1 MGNPQPQPQ
10 AFTAYHNEKPLMDR
24 PISQLNNDPQV
35 DEKLWDAWVQK
46 NKAKDQARFARRKKI
61 VGVVLVLGMLL
72 VLFWRFTR

>member
-1 MGNPQPQPQ
+1 
-10 AFTAYHNEKPLMDR
+10 MDR
-24 PISQLNNDPQV
+24 PISQLNSDPQV

-72 VLFWRFTR
+72 MLFWRFTR